1 MTFTPVDMDSWERR
15 SHYEYYTNLL
25 KCGYSVT
32 VSLDITKLHR
42 QVKEKGLRFY
52 PVFVYCVSR
61 QIAATKEFRMGRDKD
76 GNPGYYDVLHPNYT
90 IFHED
95 DHTFSDL
102 WTEHNESFPVFY
114 QAFLSDVATYGTR
127 HGMKARA
134 GQPANFYCISCV
146 PWLSFTGY
154 ASTVPG
160 GQPNLFPV
168 ITYGK
173 AAEHQGT
180 WTMPF
185 AVNISHA
192 AADGWHTAQFLN
204 DLQALLDRVDLEEV
218 AR

>member
-1 MTFTPVDMDSWERR
+1 M
-15 SHYEYYTNLL
+15 L
-25 KCGYSVT
+25 
-32 VSLDITKLHR
+32 
-42 QVKEKGLRFY
+42 
-52 PVFVYCVSR
+52 
-61 QIAATKEFRMGRDKD
+61 
-76 GNPGYYDVLHPNYT
+76 
-90 IFHED
+90 
-95 DHTFSDL
+95 
-102 WTEHNESFPVFY
+102 
-114 QAFLSDVATYGTR
+114 
-127 HGMKARA
+127 ARA
-134 GQPANFYCISCV
+134 GQPAKFYCISCV